1 MTFNCDYVRRQDG
14 RILSPLGLNLT
25 SDAPWK
31 AIYISTHTEYGLYI
45 FASLC
50 YLPFLLISISFFYF
64 YECQCVRICFTNLYR
79 MTSIGLDHTYRHTYT
94 WRLESCVARS
104 QLFDANDFRDHIL
117 ELVALCLSFN
127 TYFFNCLRTSYL
139 YPRRFPEPL
148 TGHWTFPHPLFY
160 VTTCIHTISCVS
172 TSERS
177 K

>member
-1 MTFNCDYVRRQDG
+1 MVVTFNCDYVRRQDG
-14 RILSPLGLNLT
+14 RILRPLGLNLT

-94 WRLESCVARS
+94 WRLESCVCPGS
-104 QLFDANDFRDHIL
+104 TLWCEWF
-117 ELVALCLSFN
+117 SG
-127 TYFFNCLRTSYL
+127 S
-139 YPRRFPEPL
+139 
-148 TGHWTFPHPLFY
+148 HPW
-160 VTTCIHTISCVS
+160 ISCTMLVFQYIFFLIACAPP
-172 TSERS
+172 TYIPGGFRS
-177 K
+177 RLHAIGPPPPPPTHPFCFMSLHA